1 MFLLC
6 SLNSKGCSINFHCI
20 FCQICHHIMLP
31 HKYSSQLLLGHVH
44 LTFLVILVMCS
55 ILQSHRKNLSIYIIA
70 WNMYI
75 LLCFIA
81 YFFNFIISSRDCS
94 TYQLIL
100 WTSFVSL
107 FFTFQHKLPSFVT
120 LFLEGRCKYYILS
133 EQHFYFL
140 RWAKNIDQIK
150 KFYVLIKR
158 MVECIKKEGFVI
170 FPKFHL
176 TVIRELP
183 KNTS

>member
-1 MFLLC
+1 MPLYKWCIIILLYTPIFVITIILEFSIDLRNWFWDIFKNLFNVFLLC

-94 TYQLIL
+94 HVSADIVDQFCFLI
-100 WTSFVSL
+100 S
-107 FFTFQHKLPSFVT
+107 
-120 LFLEGRCKYYILS
+120 
-133 EQHFYFL
+133 HF
-140 RWAKNIDQIK
+140 
-150 KFYVLIKR
+150 
-158 MVECIKKEGFVI
+158 
-170 FPKFHL
+170 P
-176 TVIRELP
+176 T
-183 KNTS
+183 